1 MAQHAVQLRMMQP
14 SDYAAA
20 VALWQQSPGV
30 QLRDA
35 DSEPAIRRYLARN
48 PGSSFVAEVNQKLVG
63 TVLCGHDGRRG
74 FLHHLIVDD
83 AFRRN
88 GIATMLVGAALQ
100 SLRAQEI
107 FKTHILVLAGN
118 ADAVAFWQACE
129 FRQRDDVILM
139 SYTVADALN
148 A

>member
-20 VALWQQSPGV
+20 VALWQQNPGV

-35 DSEPAIRRYLARN
+35 DSEPAILRYLARN

-88 GIATMLVGAALQ
+88 GIATMLVSAALQ

>member
-1 MAQHAVQLRMMQP
+1 MAAGDVQLRLMQR

-20 VALWQQSPGV
+20 VTLWQQSPGV

-35 DSEPAIRRYLARN
+35 DSEPAITRYLARN

-74 FLHHLIVDD
+74 FLHHLAVDD
-83 AFRRN
+83 AHRRK
-88 GIATMLVGAALQ
+88 GIATLLVDAALQ
-100 SLRAQEI
+100 ALREQEI
-107 FKTHILVLAGN
+107 FKTHILVLSGN
-118 ADAVAFWQACE
+118 GDAVTFWQTCR
-129 FRQRDDVILM
+129 FGQRDDVILM
-139 SYTVADALN
+139 SYTSPGTSN